1 MIWGRVMK
9 VIKAWLSLPG
19 WGRILVALC
28 LGVLVG
34 LLGRSHV
41 TWLAPIGQIFI
52 NAIHLLVTPVIF
64 SAIVCAILS
73 VHNANKMGRITLR
86 ALIWYLICM
95 VLASLIGLFLS
106 KLMHPGLGVQLS
118 LGENP
123 SVVLHGASHSFAGFL
138 SSLIPSNPIHSFLEE
153 NVLQIVIFA
162 ILLGIAINMAKEK
175 GKVVANFFFSFSS
188 VAFKL
193 AELIMK
199 FAPYG
204 VFALIAWT
212 FATFGFV
219 ALLPLLKFI
228 LTVYLGCALMIVM
241 VYGTVLWFR
250 LRLSLR
256 AFMRAIASAFLFAFT
271 TSSSAATL
279 PLSMRCC
286 EENLKI
292 KEDISRFL
300 LPLGASFNLNGLSI
314 YLTVAVVFAAN
325 LYGIHLSWMDDLII
339 VVTTVASAM
348 GAAAVPG
355 SALIV
360 MGGVMAA
367 INVPLGAIALIAG
380 VDRLNDM
387 AQTATNVAGDIFVT
401 KMVAEAEQKKAGVDP
416 A

>member
-1 MIWGRVMK
+1 MSVL
-9 VIKAWLSLPG
+9 KAWVKLPG
-19 WGRILVALC
+19 WGKILIALC
-28 LGVLVG
+28 LGVVVG
-34 LLGRSHV
+34 LVGRSHV

-52 NAIHLLVTPVIF
+52 NAIHLLIAPVIF

-86 ALIWYLICM
+86 AIIWYVICM
-95 VLASLIGLFLS
+95 ILASTIGLLLAKLIG
-106 KLMHPGLGVQLS
+106 PGLGVHLS
-118 LGENP
+118 LGAGQLPAVHTTQPHNF
-123 SVVLHGASHSFAGFL
+123 ASFLAG
-138 SSLIPSNPIHSFLEE
+138 LITSNPVRSFLDE

-162 ILLGIAINMAKEK
+162 ILLGIAINMAGEK
-175 GKVVANFFFSFSS
+175 GKTIANFFFSFSS

-212 FATFGFV
+212 FATFGFA
-219 ALLPLLKFI
+219 ALMPLVKFI
-228 LTVYLGCALMIVM
+228 STVYLGCAVMISL
-241 VYGTVLWFR
+241 VYGCFLWFR
-250 LRLSLR
+250 LHLSLA

-279 PLSMRCC
+279 PLSMKCC

-292 KEDISRFL
+292 KEEFSRFL

-325 LYGIHLSWMDDLII
+325 LYGVHLSLLDDVMI

-360 MGGVMAA
+360 MGAIMAA

-401 KMVAEAEQKKAGVDP
+401 KMVAESEAKAEAKA
-416 A
+416 ASSS